1 MRRLLVHVALVACF
15 LLIPAA
21 GAQAADPP
29 TGVTAQFVAGSPPH
43 ITVSFTPAPLVMTT
57 HVRMC
62 QSSVSCDPATGTSL
76 PVAFPATSV
85 DVPVDVTDF
94 GCSINLVSED
104 PLGGPDSDPAP
115 ATPLVVPQCD
125 QLAPA
130 LTTSFT
136 GGNGCAPFVVSGSAV
151 DQGSVVPV
159 FADSVLV
166 PLTVTSGAPF
176 ASVNVTV
183 TATDAVL
190 NTASATV
197 TGQVEDPTPP
207 GVTSLEITTDPA
219 LQKATLNWD
228 PVPIDGA
235 PLLSYRVRTKG
246 PQGLTT
252 STVTAAPVVVQNLQ
266 VDATYEFTLDALDAC
281 NRFGPSSVRLV
292 RLNDTTPPS
301 MPIVAGPAFN
311 PASHVVTLSWVA
323 STDNIQ
329 VDHYEIL
336 RDGVPL
342 GATDATVFT
351 DVLPAQHA
359 KLSYVVRAV
368 DTNGNDTDSAPA
380 PIMTPDWTPPTAP
393 VPMLTVRGT
402 TVTLRWPAAAD
413 NVGVV
418 GYDVLRDDKQRA
430 SMTAAERTYNDI
442 SVPPGVHT
450 WKVRSRDDAQLSA
463 VSAPQTLKISKP
475 RAHASVLSMRL
486 VGGGSGAARYSLK
499 ARTRLLLD
507 LRVVGTLPKAKLHL
521 YLSSGRGR
529 ITVWRGTPGSS
540 APRLRLGSRLAHPG
554 FVTVRLSRAL
564 HAGHI
569 RLVLIPSGQMVIVG
583 KGAHKPAMTFG

>member
-1 MRRLLVHVALVACF
+1 MRRLLASVAALAAVLLAPSAVFAVTQPTITAPASGFATRLPPITLIWTDGVDEVSYHVFRGDAACAGTADVSGALPLDTVTYDDAPPGDGTYCYF
-15 LLIPAA
+15 IRADGLIPLDT
-21 GAQAADPP
+21 ADSSPVVITYDTTPP
-29 TGVTAQFVAGSPPH
+29 VITGVTQTGGDGCSLFTLTGVAATDNLLPMTFVADTQPLPYTPPGN
-43 ITVSFTPAPLVMTT
+43 VY
-57 HVRMC
+57 
-62 QSSVSCDPATGTSL
+62 
-76 PVAFPATSV
+76 
-85 DVPVDVTDF
+85 DVV
-94 GCSINLVSED
+94 N
-104 PLGGPDSDPAP
+104 
-115 ATPLVVPQCD
+115 
-125 QLAPA
+125 
-130 LTTSFT
+130 
-136 GGNGCAPFVVSGSAV
+136 
-151 DQGSVVPV
+151 
-159 FADSVLV
+159 
-166 PLTVTSGAPF
+166 LTV
-176 ASVNVTV
+176 V
-183 TATDAVL
+183 ATDAVGNPSL
-190 NTASATV
+190 PFAASGRV
-197 TGQVEDPTPP
+197 YDPTPP
-207 GVTSLEITTDPA
+207 GATTLEVATDPA
-219 LQKATLNWD
+219 AQKATLSWD

-235 PLLSYRVRTKG
+235 PLSSYRLRQKG

-292 RLNDTTPPS
+292 RLNDMTPPS

-342 GATDATVFT
+342 GATDATVFI

-393 VPMLTVRGT
+393 VPTLVVRGT

-442 SVPPGVHT
+442 GVPPGVHT